1 MRKGAAALGRCD
13 VMAGK
18 YCAYFS
24 PLGFRRRSAGR
35 SDGTCAL
42 RCKQGSTVMQGS
54 SETVVSGQPLLRP
67 LLRSDVSI
75 PRSGRTRRMDSK
87 AVGIG
92 GAGTLFSVLQ
102 CLSAASPEIR
112 GKHLG
117 VDEGV
122 TCCACAPSAIEKR
135 H

>member
-54 SETVVSGQPLLRP
+54 SETVVSGQHCCAPCCVQMSP
-67 LLRSDVSI
+67 YPEVAA
-75 PRSGRTRRMDSK
+75 P
-87 AVGIG
+87 
-92 GAGTLFSVLQ
+92 GAWTAKLSVLVVPAHCFQ
-102 CLSAASPEIR
+102 SYSAYLQQVL
-112 GKHLG
+112 K
-117 VDEGV
+117 
-122 TCCACAPSAIEKR
+122 
-135 H
+135 